1 MGTAWK
7 LNDFFSDP
15 FQPYFVDLN
24 DVTLALTDADAVDV
38 GDDDVVEDDL
48 LYLVSD
54 HCERKLIG
62 EVSPPSS
69 HVLASIP
76 ASKMAVMAMMMMELL
91 WWLVNNDDRMCVWYV
106 LPSLSFQ

>member
-1 MGTAWK
+1 M
-7 LNDFFSDP
+7 
-15 FQPYFVDLN
+15 
-24 DVTLALTDADAVDV
+24 TLAQTDADADAVDVV

-76 ASKMAVMAMMMMELL
+76 ASKMSVMAMMM
-91 WWLVNNDDRMCVWYV
+91 R
-106 LPSLSFQ
+106 LS

>member
-1 MGTAWK
+1 M
-7 LNDFFSDP
+7 
-15 FQPYFVDLN
+15 N
-24 DVTLALTDADAVDV
+24 DVTLALTDAGAVDVV

-76 ASKMAVMAMMMMELL
+76 ASKMAVMAMMMRLL
-91 WWLVNNDDRMCVWYV
+91 
-106 LPSLSFQ
+106 

>member
-1 MGTAWK
+1 M
-7 LNDFFSDP
+7 
-15 FQPYFVDLN
+15 N
-24 DVTLALTDADAVDV
+24 DVTLALTDADADAVDD
-38 GDDDVVEDDL
+38 DDDVVEDDL

-76 ASKMAVMAMMMMELL
+76 ASKMAVMAMMM
-91 WWLVNNDDRMCVWYV
+91 R
-106 LPSLSFQ
+106 LS

>member
-1 MGTAWK
+1 M
-7 LNDFFSDP
+7 
-15 FQPYFVDLN
+15 
-24 DVTLALTDADAVDV
+24 TLALTDADAVDVV

-62 EVSPPSS
+62 EVSPPGS

-76 ASKMAVMAMMMMELL
+76 ASKMAVMVMMM
-91 WWLVNNDDRMCVWYV
+91 R
-106 LPSLSFQ
+106 LS

>member
-1 MGTAWK
+1 M
-7 LNDFFSDP
+7 
-15 FQPYFVDLN
+15 
-24 DVTLALTDADAVDV
+24 TLALTDADAVDVV

-54 HCERKLIG
+54 QHCERKLIG

-76 ASKMAVMAMMMMELL
+76 ASKMAVMAMMMRLL
-91 WWLVNNDDRMCVWYV
+91 
-106 LPSLSFQ
+106 